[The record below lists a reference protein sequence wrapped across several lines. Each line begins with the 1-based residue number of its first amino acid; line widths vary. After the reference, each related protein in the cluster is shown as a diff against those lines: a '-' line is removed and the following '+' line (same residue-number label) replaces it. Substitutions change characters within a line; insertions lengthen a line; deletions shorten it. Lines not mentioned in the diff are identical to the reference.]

1 MAKTYIDPY
10 KVLRRGKMVRE
21 RLISKLIEDINR
33 HSKSTIGVALPDG
46 KLIPQKADIRVR
58 FKNRDSLIN
67 TIKDPEMG
75 FGEGYMRGYIEVEG
89 DLEELL
95 RAGVS
100 LINEME
106 GRKGFSSFL
115 FKLLSHVSS
124 INRSKE
130 ERNIR
135 HHYDLGNEFYSMWLD
150 ESMTYSCAFFSSPDV
165 SLEDAQREKRRII
178 YEKLQLT
185 EGDTLLDIGCGWGS
199 IILEVAEMYGIKTV
213 GITLSR
219 EQYEYIKGEI
229 AKRGLADRVSVEL
242 MHYIDLPEMG
252 RKFTKVVS
260 VGMFEH
266 VGRDNLRSF
275 FSSVEKV
282 LEEGGLFLLHTIGK
296 VHPQKQSRWVRKY
309 IFPGGYLPSIPE
321 IITAFQHTDFCLIDI
336 DDWRMHYYRTL
347 KEWKRRFYAGLDR
360 IRDMYGEEFVRMWD
374 LYLTASAV
382 SFYTGSNHLFQ
393 FLMSRG
399 VKNDYPVIKREFL
412 GAPAL
417 G

>member
-1 MAKTYIDPY
+1 
-10 KVLRRGKMVRE
+10 MVRE
-21 RLISKLIEDINR
+21 RLVSKLLEGVNN
-33 HSKSTIGVALPDG
+33 HSERTVGVRFPDG
-46 KLIPQKADIRVR
+46 RLVPERADIRVH
-58 FKNRDSLIN
+58 FKTKDSLIR
-67 TIKDPEMG
+67 TLKDPEMG
-75 FGEGYMRGYIEVEG
+75 FGEGYMKGDIEVEG
-89 DLEELL
+89 DLEEVL

-106 GRKGFSSFL
+106 GRKGFSTFL
-115 FKLLSHVSS
+115 FKLLSHVSYV
-124 INRSKE
+124 NRNRE

-135 HHYDLGNEFYSMWLD
+135 HHYDLGNEFYSLWLD

-165 SLEDAQREKRRII
+165 SLEDAQREKRKII
-178 YEKLQLT
+178 YDKLQLSG
-185 EGDTLLDIGCGWGS
+185 GDTLLDIGCGWGS
-199 IILEVAEMYGIKTV
+199 IILESAEIYGVKAV

-219 EQYEYIKGEI
+219 EQYEYIKEEI
-229 AKRGLADRVSVEL
+229 SRRRLGDRVSVEL
-242 MHYIDLPEMG
+242 MHYIDLPKMG
-252 RKFTKVVS
+252 RRFTKVVS

-266 VGRDNLRSF
+266 VGRDNLRAF

-296 VHPQKQSRWVRKY
+296 VHPQRQSRWIRKY

-321 IITAFQHTDFCLIDI
+321 IMTAFQHTDFCLIDI

-347 KEWKRRFYAGLDR
+347 KEWRRRFYANIDR
-360 IRDMYGEEFVRMWD
+360 IRVMYGEEFVRMWD

-393 FLMSRG
+393 FLMSKG
-399 VKNDYPVIKREFL
+399 VKNDYPVMRREFL
-412 GAPAL
+412 GVPAL